1 MVNKFHDG
9 DVALTIDIFEIFF
22 FSKKITFISFI
33 SELQIIL
40 FYNILIFT
48 RTERRIEKLCY
59 LFFNQILTN
68 IDYHRSFFRNK
79 NKNKDFTE
87 KQFSFS
93 RKQRKFLRWQAP
105 DCYEGNVTR
114 DIDSS

>member
-48 RTERRIEKLCY
+48 RTERRIEKLWY
-59 LFFNQILTN
+59 HFF
-68 IDYHRSFFRNK
+68 
-79 NKNKDFTE
+79 
-87 KQFSFS
+87 
-93 RKQRKFLRWQAP
+93 
-105 DCYEGNVTR
+105 
-114 DIDSS
+114 